1 MSEFGEIFKVRCGWW
16 RNLRLKEGQAGTE
29 LTETGGVRGDTGD
42 RFGTQLVIPALGSG
56 GKEDQECKVIF
67 TYMVNEFWAS
77 LAYMRLCLKKRRIR
91 REEGR
96 KGTGRKGREES
107 SRLHSLF

>member
-29 LTETGGVRGDTGD
+29 LTETGGVRGDTED
-42 RFGTQLVIPALGSG
+42 RFGTQLVIPALGGG

-67 TYMVNEFWAS
+67 TYIVNEFWAS
-77 LAYMRLCLKKRRIR
+77 LAYMRLCLKKRENKKRGRKKRNREERKR
-91 REEGR
+91 REQ
-96 KGTGRKGREES
+96 
-107 SRLHSLF
+107 